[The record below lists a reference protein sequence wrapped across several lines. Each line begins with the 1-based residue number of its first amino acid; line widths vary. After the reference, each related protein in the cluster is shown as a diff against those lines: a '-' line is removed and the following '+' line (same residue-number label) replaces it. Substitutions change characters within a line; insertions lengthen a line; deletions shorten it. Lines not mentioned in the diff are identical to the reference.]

1 MYVKH
6 YVSKAFM
13 KSSDL
18 DSSFIAGIFQLLF
31 EVLYEIFWGF
41 WHISS
46 DYLALDTATIY
57 FQNWQ
62 FYKRNRMTFKDCK
75 KADLLTLRI
84 YESLLDTKLFTNNS
98 KEKQYYSFLHD
109 RYFEMIKLPR
119 VYTCVYHD
127 MKQKN
132 KQRLFI
138 EFNGAQV
145 KSIESD
151 EFLTALNQ
159 VLASV
164 DNNLTAQM
172 PDHRSGWLI
181 YKIKDD
187 SVNYRINLVSDDLNE
202 LDGYKIF
209 LDHGHVWDLKKNF
222 GGILVGP
229 SGFGKSMLLTGI
241 IDQVLKINKRNKK
254 NDPQNFQN
262 DKEKIDLFVGD
273 GKNDVLGSMCNVI
286 LPEDHTYVGTDVF
299 TLIHTMYEEMVK
311 RYKYMSC
318 KRKKNPRKLA
328 SADFEQLGL
337 NMIVCIIDE
346 QAVVLESLE
355 KKQAKQYVSELT
367 RLAQAARA
375 AGIVLIISMQQAS
388 VQAFGN
394 SAIREQLNGCRI
406 VMGPAKN
413 ISTENK
419 NMVFETGTI
428 LPPSKHADVVGT
440 GYVQTASMPA
450 PEEFQS
456 PLLPTDHEKLFDLLL
471 KDSNRTL

>member
-1 MYVKH
+1 MLTKH
-6 YVSKAFM
+6 YLAKAYM
-13 KSSDL
+13 NKQNESLLADL
-18 DSSFIAGIFQLLF
+18 VAIPFRIG
-31 EVLYEIFWGF
+31 YMCFWDF
-41 WHISS
+41 WHTDGVTSS
-46 DYLALDTATIY
+46 IDTGKIGLQNY
-57 FQNWQ
+57 FY
-62 FYKRNRMTFKDCK
+62 YKKWEMTAEDRK
-75 KADLLTLRI
+75 KANKIALAV
-84 YESLLDTKLFTNNS
+84 YESLIKSRFYNVTGKD
-98 KEKQYYSFLHD
+98 KQYYSYVYD
-109 RYFEMIKLPR
+109 RYFEYIDLPR
-119 VYTCVYHD
+119 VVVRIYSD
-127 MKQKN
+127 KQLKN
-132 KQRLFI
+132 QQEIHIQFDA
-138 EFNGAQV
+138 NQA

-151 EFLTALNQ
+151 QYLTILNQ
-159 VLASV
+159 SLAKIDDNLTVLAPV
-164 DNNLTAQM
+164 NN
-172 PDHRSGWLI
+172 HGWYI
-181 YKIKDD
+181 YQIKDD

-229 SGFGKSMLLTGI
+229 SGFGKSMLLIGI
-241 IDQVLKINKRNKK
+241 IDQILKINKRNKK
-254 NDPQNFQN
+254 NDPRNFQN

-273 GKNDVLGSMCNVI
+273 GKNDVLGSMCKVI

-311 RYKYMSC
+311 RYKYMNC

-367 RLAQAARA
+367 KLAQAARA

-406 VMGPAKN
+406 IMGPAKN

-419 NMVFETGTI
+419 NMIFETGTI

-440 GYVQTASMPA
+440 GYVQTASMST
-450 PEEFQS
+450 PEKFQS
-456 PLLPTDHEKLFDLLL
+456 PLLPATNEELFDLLL
-471 KDSNRTL
+471 KDSNRML